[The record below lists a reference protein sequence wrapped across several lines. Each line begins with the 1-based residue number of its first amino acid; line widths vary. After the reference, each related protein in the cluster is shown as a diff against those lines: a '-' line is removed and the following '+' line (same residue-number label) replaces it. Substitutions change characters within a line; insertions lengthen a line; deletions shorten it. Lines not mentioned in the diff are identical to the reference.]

1 MWVKRA
7 AIALFLAWP
16 TLTRAVPLV
25 SHPGETAAIPWWDL
39 QSSAEVGTDI
49 EGLSQTGIETK
60 PWHHV
65 KTSRCT
71 LMGCLVEA
79 GVYNEDELFYSET
92 LRDVDETQFLVPW
105 IYRNEF
111 SLHPGPGKHFFL
123 QTHGISSRADIF
135 LNGKQVAN
143 SSEQAGSYV
152 GRIYDI
158 TKLVHREN
166 ALAIQVYPTNYY
178 YDLALGWVDW
188 NPWPA
193 DNGTG
198 VWRDVE
204 IKQTGPVMLE
214 PLRVVTHLGPALGD
228 EPANVTL
235 KAKAHNLENHPVTI
249 TATGHIELD
258 PHSDI
263 REERLHHPITRHR
276 KYTLP
281 PRSTTEIA
289 LSVTIAKPQIW
300 WPRQW
305 GDQPLYTATLTVT
318 THNSIAPSDRST
330 ATFGLRTVEAR
341 LDPTYED
348 TTFYVNSRPFQVLG
362 AGYAPNIFLRSPPQ
376 TAAADYTTMLEYVL
390 DLGHNTIRLEG
401 KDEHAELYAAADR
414 LGVMVLAGWECC
426 DKWEAWSYNG
436 DLAVDPVPVWDDADH
451 AVARASMA
459 HEARLLQPH
468 PCVLGFLIG
477 SDFWPDDRATAGYL
491 DALEAADW
499 AAPVLASASK
509 RGYPEQTGPGG
520 LKMDGPYDWVP
531 PVYWWDTEPSEE
543 RLGAAFG
550 FGSELGAGVGT
561 PELGSLRRF
570 LSEEDL
576 EDLWK
581 KPNKSLFHMSRETS
595 QFTTREIYNAG
606 LWNRWGAPTNLED
619 YLMKAQLMDYEATR
633 AQFDAYTAMWSAE
646 RPATGLIYW
655 MLNNAWPSLH
665 WNLWDYYMRP
675 AGSYFGAKA
684 GSRVENVVFDYVRK
698 AVWLVNRSLDKGG
711 KRKVQV
717 DVMDAH
723 GKVLHKDTIVD
734 KTVPNTSKNILSL
747 AGPLGNVTDVVFLRL
762 TLHDEEEPGHAL
774 SRNVYWIA
782 KELDVLDWDGSDWYF
797 TPVTSY
803 SDYTALNNMTQADV
817 AVRNVW
823 HRTGVDVILE
833 NKSKVPAFF
842 VGLTLVDA
850 HGNEVLPVT
859 WDDNYVTL
867 WPGEKLRLR
876 GRPLSSHAKPWEVIV
891 KGKNVE
897 EKKVRHRSHA

>member
-1 MWVKRA
+1 MWAKRA
-7 AIALFLAWP
+7 AIALFLARP
-16 TLTRAVPLV
+16 AIQTRATAIV
-25 SHPGETAAIPWWDL
+25 SSPGETAAIPWWEL
-39 QSSAEVGTDI
+39 QSSAEVGTDL
-49 EGLSQTGIETK
+49 EGLSRIGVDTK
-60 PWHHV
+60 SWHHI

-79 GVYNEDELFYSET
+79 GVYNEDELFYSEN
-92 LRDVDETQFLVPW
+92 LRKVNETQFLVPW
-105 IYRNEF
+105 VYRNAF
-111 SLHPGPGKHFFL
+111 SLHPGPGRHFFL

-158 TKLVHREN
+158 TKHVHDEN
-166 ALAIQVYPTNYY
+166 ALAIRVYPTNYY

-198 VWRDVE
+198 IWRDVE
-204 IKQTGPVMLE
+204 IKQTGAVMLE
-214 PLRVVTHLGPALGD
+214 PLRVVTKLGPALAD

-235 KAKAHNLENHPVTI
+235 KARAHNLENYPVTI
-249 TATGHIELD
+249 TAVGHIALD
-258 PHSDI
+258 PNSDR
-263 REERLHHPITRHR
+263 RECRLRDPITWQRT
-276 KYTLP
+276 YTLP
-281 PRSTTEIA
+281 PLSTIELA
-289 LSVTIAKPQIW
+289 LSATIIDPQIW

-318 THNSIAPSDRST
+318 THDSTTPSDLST

-341 LDPTYED
+341 LDSTYND

-362 AGYAPNIFLRSPPQ
+362 AGYTPNMFLRTPPD
-376 TAAADYTTMLEYVL
+376 TAAADYSVTLQYVL
-390 DLGHNTIRLEG
+390 DLGLNTIRLEG
-401 KDEHAELYAAADR
+401 KDEHPELYAAADR
-414 LGVMVLAGWECC
+414 LGVMVMAGWECC

-451 AVARASMA
+451 AIARASMA
-459 HEARLLQPH
+459 HEARMLQPH
-468 PCVLGFLIG
+468 PCLLAFLIG

-491 DALEAADW
+491 NALRAADW

-509 RGYPEQTGPGG
+509 RGYPRRTGPGG

-531 PVYWWDTEPSEE
+531 PGYWWDTEPSDE

-561 PELGSLRRF
+561 PELASLRRF
-570 LSEEDL
+570 LSERDL
-576 EDLWK
+576 EALWR
-581 KPNKSLFHMSRETS
+581 KPNVSLFHMSRETS

-606 LWNRWGAPTNLED
+606 LWNRWGAPTNLAD

-633 AQFDAYTAMWSAE
+633 AQFDAYTAMWSAK

-675 AGSYFGAKA
+675 SGSYFGAKA
-684 GSRVENVVFDYVRK
+684 GSRVENVVFDYVRR
-698 AVWLVNRSLDKGG
+698 AVWLVNRSLDKDG
-711 KRKVQV
+711 KRRVQV
-717 DVMDAH
+717 DIMDAR
-723 GKVLHKDTIVD
+723 GNVLYQDT
-734 KTVPNTSKNILSL
+734 TVTTTAPNKSKKILSL
-747 AGPLGNVTDVVFLRL
+747 AGPLRNITDVVFLRL
-762 TLHDEEEPGHAL
+762 VLSDEEGRGRTL
-774 SRNVYWIA
+774 SRNVYWLA
-782 KELDVLDWDGSDWYF
+782 KKPDVLDWDESDWYF

-803 SDYTALNNMTQADV
+803 SDYTPLNNMAQAEVTVDS
-817 AVRNVW
+817 VW
-823 HRTGVDVILE
+823 HGAGVDVALE
-833 NKSKVPAFF
+833 NESNVPAFF
-842 VGLTLVDA
+842 VSLTLVDE
-850 HGNEVLPVT
+850 HGDEVLPVT

-867 WPGEKLRLR
+867 WPGEKLTLR
-876 GRPLSSHAKPWEVIV
+876 GKPMGSHASPWEVIV
-891 KGKNVE
+891 RGKNVGARR
-897 EKKVRHRSHA
+897 VCLR

>member
-1 MWVKRA
+1 MRAKRA

-16 TLTRAVPLV
+16 GITRAASLV
-25 SHPGETAAIPWWDL
+25 SFPGNTAAIPSWEL
-39 QSSAEVGTDI
+39 QSSAEAGTDL
-49 EGLSQTGIETK
+49 EGLSQVGVDTK
-60 PWHHV
+60 SWHHI

-71 LMGCLVEA
+71 LMGCLIEA
-79 GVYNEDELFYSET
+79 GVYNEDQLFYSEN
-92 LRDVDETQFLVPW
+92 LRKVNEMQFLVPW
-105 IYRNEF
+105 IYRSEF
-111 SLHPGPGKHFFL
+111 SLHPGPGTHFFL

-135 LNGKQVAN
+135 LNGKRVAN

-158 TKLVHREN
+158 TKQVHREN

-204 IKQTGPVMLE
+204 IKQTGAVMLE
-214 PLRVVTHLGPALGD
+214 PLRVVTHLGSKLGD

-235 KAKAHNLENHPVTI
+235 KAQAHNLENFPVTI
-249 TATGHIELD
+249 TATGHIVLD

-263 REERLHHPITRHR
+263 NQQHHHHHPPITWHR
-276 KYTLP
+276 TYTLP
-281 PRSTTEIA
+281 PLSTTELA
-289 LSVTIAKPQIW
+289 LSATIADPQIW

-305 GDQPLYTATLTVT
+305 GGQPLYTAALTVT
-318 THNSIAPSDRST
+318 TRGTTTPSDRST
-330 ATFGLRTVEAR
+330 ATFGLRSVEAR
-341 LDPTYED
+341 LNPAYND
-348 TTFYVNSRPFQVLG
+348 TTFHVNSRPFQVLG
-362 AGYAPNIFLRSPPQ
+362 AGYSPNVFLRAPPR
-376 TAAADYTTMLEYVL
+376 TAAADYTATLQYVL
-390 DLGHNTIRLEG
+390 HLGLNTIRLEG
-401 KDEHAELYAAADR
+401 KDEHPELYAAADR

-436 DLAVDPVPVWDDADH
+436 DLTIDPVPVWDDADY
-451 AVARASMA
+451 AVARAAMA
-459 HEARLLQPH
+459 HEARMLQPH
-468 PCVLGFLIG
+468 PSLLGFLIG

-499 AAPVLASASK
+499 AAPVLASAST
-509 RGYPEQTGPGG
+509 RGYPERTGPGG

-531 PVYWWDTEPSEE
+531 PGYWWDTEPTEE

-570 LSEEDL
+570 LSEGDL
-576 EDLWK
+576 EALWK
-581 KPNKSLFHMSRETS
+581 RPNVSLFHMSRETS
-595 QFTTREIYNAG
+595 QFTTRVIYNAG
-606 LWNRWGAPTNLED
+606 LWNRWGTPASLED
-619 YLMKAQLMDYEATR
+619 YLMKAQLMDYEAAR
-633 AQFDAYTAMWSAE
+633 AQFDAYTAMWNAE

-684 GSRVENVVFDYVRK
+684 GSRVENVVFDYVRR
-698 AVWLVNRSLDKGG
+698 AVWLVNRSLDKSG
-711 KRKVQV
+711 KRRVQV
-717 DVMDAH
+717 DVMDKH
-723 GKVLHKDTIVD
+723 GKVLYKHTTITT
-734 KTVPNTSKNILSL
+734 TVPNTSKNILSL
-747 AGPLGNVTDVVFLRL
+747 AGPLGNITDVVFLRL
-762 TLHDEEEPGHAL
+762 VLYDAQGQGHAL
-774 SRNVYWIA
+774 SRNVYWVA
-782 KELDVLDWDGSDWYF
+782 KEPDVLDWDESDWYF

-803 SDYTALNNMTQADV
+803 SDYTALNSMAQADV
-817 AVRNVW
+817 TVHNVW
-823 HRTGVDVILE
+823 RGAGVDVTLE

-842 VGLTLVDA
+842 VSLTLVDV

-859 WDDNYVTL
+859 WEDNYVTL
-867 WPGEKLRLR
+867 WPGEKLTLR
-876 GRPLSSHAKPWEVIV
+876 GRPLRADAEPWEVIV
-891 KGKNVE
+891 RGKNVE
-897 EKKVRHRSHA
+897 GKRVHHR